1 MEFKFFSFNEK
12 FALQHSFKDQADMLF
27 VVREITG
34 ENEDI
39 VKINKDKL
47 VQQIFE
53 HVTD

>member
-1 MEFKFFSFNEK
+1 
-12 FALQHSFKDQADMLF
+12 MLF

-34 ENEDI
+34 ENEDR
-39 VKINKDKL
+39 VKTNKDKL